1 MLYELGDRKVAL
13 KGEGHFVAGYA
24 TLIGDVVLE
33 ADVSIWFNVVIRG
46 DTEQIYVSE
55 GSNIQDGSI
64 LHTDRGFPMV
74 IGKNVTVGHK
84 VMLHGCTVGEGSLV
98 GMNAVVMD
106 EAHIAPR
113 SIVGACAFVKAKFT
127 CEPGSLIVG
136 SPAKV
141 MRMLSDKEIAWKRKG
156 TEEYQ
161 RLTLRS
167 LASLQEVEPLAEAEP
182 DRARVDASGY
192 KPKYEQ

>member
-1 MLYELGDRKVAL
+1 MFYELGDRKVAL
-13 KGEGHFVAGYA
+13 KGEGHFVADNA

-98 GMNAVVMD
+98 GMNAVVLN
-106 EAHIAPR
+106 
-113 SIVGACAFVKAKFT
+113 GAKIGKRCLIGANSLVT
-127 CEPGSLIVG
+127 EGTEIPDGSLVMG
-136 SPAKV
+136 VPAKV
-141 MRMLSDKEIAWKRKG
+141 KRALSEDEQAALALSAEHYVQNGHRFNAELSPQALESALAAGKE
-156 TEEYQ
+156 
-161 RLTLRS
+161 
-167 LASLQEVEPLAEAEP
+167 
-182 DRARVDASGY
+182 
-192 KPKYEQ
+192 